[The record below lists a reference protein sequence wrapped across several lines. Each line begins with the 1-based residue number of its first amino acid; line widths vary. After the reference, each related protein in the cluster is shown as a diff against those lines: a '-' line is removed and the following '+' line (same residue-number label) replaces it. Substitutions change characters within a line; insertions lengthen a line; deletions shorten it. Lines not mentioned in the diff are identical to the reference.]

1 MANHKIAY
9 YNCRTAGGSYRI
21 TKFDADWN
29 VESSYLCTFTEC
41 ECPAGVRDICRHRQ
55 MLPKFI
61 AHEHVGDNWFYDYD
75 RNGWLQ
81 TDVVGVPTIEV
92 VAPPAPEPFSR
103 RGL

>member
-9 YNCRTAGGSYRI
+9 YNCRHAGDSYRI

-41 ECPAGVRDICRHRQ
+41 ECPAGIRDICRHRQ

-61 AHEHVGDNWFYDYD
+61 ANGHVDD
-75 RNGWLQ
+75 GWSYNFDHDGWVMQVSVAELASE
-81 TDVVGVPTIEV
+81 PIE
-92 VAPPAPEPFSR
+92 APAPELFSR